1 MPPEIRRDQLVTSY
15 YGKDIYVEAWQPE
28 GGEAF
33 VHVVE
38 ISDLPPFKTPIRE
51 NFASLEEALNAGLRF
66 ATQQI
71 DY

>member
-1 MPPEIRRDQLVTSY
+1 MAPEIKRDTLVTSY
-15 YGKDIYVEAWQPE
+15 YGKDIYVEAWQAE

-38 ISDLPPFKTPIRE
+38 ISDLPAFERPVRNSFPTMK
-51 NFASLEEALNAGLRF
+51 EALDAGLRF

-71 DY
+71 DN